1 MEAVTA
7 PEFYDASFNHKTMS
21 FFCRWCSK
29 EIPDNGHEGRPAMNE
44 HLKKVHGIQEPRYW
58 E

>member
-1 MEAVTA
+1 MTG
-7 PEFYDASFNHKTMS
+7 PEFYDASFNHKTLS

-44 HLKKVHGIQEPRYW
+44 HLKNVHGITEPRYW